1 MRKPAVP
8 NLRSSPITGH
18 MEMMLGQEQG
28 PESWVRYL
36 PLPEVHGKSVCPEN
50 EADPLRVLRDGWRSL
65 ENHTGVAR
73 MP

>member
-1 MRKPAVP
+1 
-8 NLRSSPITGH
+8 

-65 ENHTGVAR
+65 ENHMGVAR